1 MAESKLSELSMDF
14 AVNILKLC
22 DSIKICEKLAGHD
35 GVWYATNIEIHDYVE
50 AFRALHV
57 SADGRR
63 VFNPTAQTLW
73 FNYNDKN
80 YKIEPGQSLF
90 TD

>member
-1 MAESKLSELSMDF
+1 MDF

-35 GVWYATNIEIHDYVE
+35 GVWYATNIEIHDYVK
-50 AFRALHV
+50 AFRTLHV

-63 VFNPTAQTLW
+63 AFNPTAQRLW